1 MSFQREPSTFFTGRQ
16 RLIVSDLSIS
26 ETLGETDTS
35 SEDSFY
41 ARTTLREQELDGHI
55 PFHSSEESP
64 DTELKNMGSVSMNYL
79 FGWMISIYNA

>member
-1 MSFQREPSTFFTGRQ
+1 MSFQREPSTFSTGRQ

-35 SEDSFY
+35 SEDSLY
-41 ARTTLREQELDGHI
+41 ARNTLREQELDGHI

-64 DTELKNMGSVSMNYL
+64 DTELKNMGSVSIYL
-79 FGWMISIYNA
+79 YI